1 VCFEFSTDTAVLLRQ
16 YMFGNNKSIEVQEF
30 AWRVGN
36 MNMTFSVTD
45 ECVPVIEQ
53 QTGEVDGGI
62 N

>member
-1 VCFEFSTDTAVLLRQ
+1 
-16 YMFGNNKSIEVQEF
+16 MFGNNKSIEVQEF

-36 MNMTFSVTD
+36 MNMTFSVTG